1 MRPLRELLV
10 LAALAAVF
18 SVAGAQDS
26 GFDLQAYKQFL
37 ATHRN
42 LESSQLQLMHYAGTF
57 EPGVP
62 STASDPAYLDAITQ
76 AYSLTSFELEQIRNH
91 GFVVTSRL
99 AGHTFV
105 EKLWDVYHKD
115 LPVFVS
121 TDAIL
126 QAVHNSYDLILQ
138 EVERATLCPELLTVL
153 AGLHGELPALKQQ
166 YGGDARMLE
175 MLRDVDVYLTVPL
188 RLLGRSDAP
197 HFSDNAAWVDQ
208 LLQYIQ
214 LEAPQDIPL
223 FASTLR
229 TVDFS
234 QFTLRGHYTKD
245 TTLARY
251 FRAMM
256 WLGKTEIYL
265 SAPKGTTT
273 AWPDE
278 DIQRQTIDA
287 ALIAEAVD
295 SAAVAARLN
304 RMDGILRF
312 FVGDPDNV
320 TLENLTAVMQQAG
333 VQTASDLLDTA
344 LCRQFRTL
352 LLQNSFAFQRIN
364 SQILYTDPFSIE
376 QLEPASAF
384 LLLGQRFVIDSYVLG
399 NVVYD
404 KILYQGSK
412 VTRMLPSTLDVLFAL
427 GNDAAAQLLA
437 GELNQYHYS
446 TNLAALRY
454 LVDSYDE
461 SFWTGS
467 MFNAWLRMIRTLNPP
482 LDRTGL
488 PAFMQTAAWWQE
500 KMNTQ
505 LGSWAQLRHDN
516 LLYAKQSYTGG
527 IICSFPQSYVEP
539 IPEFFTAVKNYADTA
554 AARFAGMGMP
564 LVRSYFQVLSG
575 VADTLGGIARKEL
588 EGTPLS
594 AAESVFLRRM
604 LVTSSMC
611 GDPYTG
617 WYPAIYYGMSFVP
630 GDSDRKT
637 DFVVADVHTAPT
649 DAAGN
654 EMGWVLHVG
663 TGPVDM
669 AVICAPLPGVGRCA
683 FVGPVM
689 NYYEHLSTN
698 YKRLTDEEWATMYNM
713 PPSLRPAFI
722 NAYSADEKGE
732 SRGVGPLLLTGIG
745 NSPVPSGPVT
755 FSLSQ
760 NFPNPFNASTI
771 IPFSLR
777 TSSASEQTTLEIYDM
792 QGRVVARLLDGR
804 LPAGN
809 YTVRWDG
816 NAAGRVP
823 VASGV
828 YFYRLKIGDAVATR
842 KLTVL
847 R

>member
-1 MRPLRELLV
+1 MRPSRGLLA
-10 LAALAAVF
+10 LATLAAVF
-18 SVAGAQDS
+18 SVAGAQNT

-37 ATHRN
+37 ATHQN

-57 EPGVP
+57 EPSVP
-62 STASDPAYLDAITQ
+62 SSSSDIAYLDAIARQ
-76 AYSLTSFELEQIRNH
+76 YSLTAFELEQIQKH

-99 AGHTFV
+99 AGSTFAGMMTT
-105 EKLWDVYHKD
+105 VYYYD

-121 TDAIL
+121 SDAIL

-138 EVERATLCPELLTVL
+138 EVELEVLHPELLAVL
-153 AGLHGELPALKQQ
+153 VGLKEALPSLEQR
-166 YGGDARMLE
+166 YESDTRMLE

-197 HFSDNAAWVDQ
+197 HFSENAAWVDQ

-214 LEAPQDIPL
+214 LEAPHDISL
-223 FASTLR
+223 FAATARSM
-229 TVDFS
+229 DFS
-234 QFTLRGHYTKD
+234 QFTVRGHYTKD

-256 WLGKTEIYL
+256 WLGRTEIYL

-295 SAAVAARLN
+295 SAGVATRLN

-320 TLENLTAVMQQAG
+320 TLENLHAVLQQAG

-344 LCRQFRTL
+344 LCRQFRTVL
-352 LLQNSFAFQRIN
+352 LENSFAFQRIN
-364 SQILYTDPFSIE
+364 SQILFTDPFSPE

-427 GNDAAAQLLA
+427 GNNGAAQLLA
-437 GELNQYHYS
+437 GELNQYHYGP
-446 TNLAALRY
+446 NLAALRY
-454 LVDSYDE
+454 LVDSYDGN
-461 SFWTGS
+461 FWSGS
-467 MFNAWLRMIRTLNPP
+467 MFNAWLKMIRTLNPP

-505 LGSWAQLRHDN
+505 LGSWAQLRHYN

-527 IICSFPQSYVEP
+527 TICSYPESYVEP
-539 IPEFFTAVKNYADTA
+539 VPDFYDAVKAYADTA
-554 AARFAGMGMP
+554 AGRFAGMGMP
-564 LVRSYFQVLSG
+564 AIQSYFQVLSG
-575 VADTLGGIARKEL
+575 VADTLGGIAGKEL
-588 EGTPLS
+588 AGTPLS
-594 AAESVFLRRM
+594 AEESAFLRRM
-604 LVTSSMC
+604 LVVSTMC
-611 GDPYTG
+611 GDPLRG
-617 WYPAIYYGMSFVP
+617 WYPALYYSMARIP
-630 GDSDRKT
+630 NP

-654 EMGWVLHVG
+654 EIGWVLHVG

-669 AVICAPLPGVGRCA
+669 AVICAELPVVGPCA

-689 NYYEHLSTN
+689 SYYEHLSTN
-698 YKRLTDEEWATMYNM
+698 YKRLTDEEWATVYNVS
-713 PPSLRPAFI
+713 PSLRPAFI
-722 NAYSADEKGE
+722 NAYSADENGG
-732 SRGVGPLLLTGIG
+732 SRGVGPSLLTGIG
-745 NSPVPSGPVT
+745 EGPVPTGPVT

-760 NFPNPFNASTI
+760 NFPNPFNSSTI
-771 IPFSLR
+771 IPFALR
-777 TSSASEQTTLEIYDM
+777 TSSVAEQATLEIYDV

-804 LPAGN
+804 LQAGN

-828 YFYRLKIGDAVATR
+828 YFYRLKIGDSAATR